1 MNEVPRA
8 PEPLPPVVSTPA
20 LTPPMTQRR
29 RRWPRVLLMLLVLAG
44 GAAGLAWWM
53 GWPPFARVSQS
64 AAPAGG
70 FGPSGGPR
78 GRGAPPVPVSAVAA
92 ATRDLPIFLDALG
105 TVQASNTITIVP
117 QVSGRLIEVAFRE
130 GQDVQ
135 AGDVLVRLDPRSY
148 QATLDQAIATR
159 AQRVAQLA
167 NARLDLTR
175 YTQLVRN
182 NGASQ
187 QTLDTQRATVAQL
200 EAQLQYDEAT
210 IAQAQVQ
217 LDYTT
222 IRSPIQGR
230 VGLRQVDVGNF
241 VQTSS
246 TGIVVV
252 TQVRPIAVNFTLP
265 QQTLPQVTE
274 AIAAGPVPVSIRLG
288 ESAMPRPDG
297 AAPPADP
304 TGTLVTVDN
313 QVDQATGTIRL
324 KALFPNEDQRLWPG
338 AFVNV
343 RMQVTTL
350 RGATII
356 PLVAVQR
363 GPDGAFV
370 FVVQQDNT
378 VEQRPIVL
386 GVMQGTDAV
395 AMRGLRPGEAVVTSG
410 ALRLAQGSAVQVA
423 EAVQPPPRPA
433 GAGGGGRRRQG
444 GANAPEG
451 GNRPA
456 ATPPAGTPGQTAPS
470 APSTQTPA
478 GGSPAQPPA
487 SATPTQA
494 PGAAAPAQT
503 PTGGAPAQAS
513 AAATPAQA
521 PAAGAARP

>member
-8 PEPLPPVVSTPA
+8 PEPLAPVVTMPTP
-20 LTPPMTQRR
+20 RR
-29 RRWPRVLLMLLVLAG
+29 RRWPRVLLVLLLLAG
-44 GAAGLAWWM
+44 AGAGLAWWK
-53 GWPPFARVSQS
+53 GWPPFAATQT

-78 GRGAPPVPVSAVAA
+78 GRGAPPVPVSAAA
-92 ATRDLPIFLDALG
+92 ATSRDLPIYLDALG

-130 GQDVQ
+130 GQDVR

-148 QATLDQAIATR
+148 QATLDQTIATR
-159 AQRVAQLA
+159 AQREAQLA

-182 NGASQ
+182 SGASQ

-200 EAQLQYDEAT
+200 EAQLQYDQAT
-210 IAQAQVQ
+210 IDQARVQ

-222 IRSPIQGR
+222 IRSPIDGR

-274 AIAAGPVPVSIRLG
+274 AIAAGPVPVSIRLA
-288 ESAMPRPDG
+288 ESALPRPDG

-350 RGATII
+350 CGVTVI

-370 FVVQQDNT
+370 FVVREDST
-378 VEQRPIVL
+378 VEQRPIML

-433 GAGGGGRRRQG
+433 GGGGRRRQG
-444 GANAPEG
+444 GGNAEG
-451 GNRPA
+451 GGR
-456 ATPPAGTPGQTAPS
+456 
-470 APSTQTPA
+470 
-478 GGSPAQPPA
+478 
-487 SATPTQA
+487 
-494 PGAAAPAQT
+494 PGAAAGGPPA
-503 PTGGAPAQAS
+503 G
-513 AAATPAQA
+513 AAATPGANTVA
-521 PAAGAARP
+521 PAVGTAPPASVTAPAGSPPGGAARP